1 MHRLAQRADIN
12 WGRLTDMLS
21 RSGTRTAAW
30 ASLTWLQM
38 LVDEP
43 IHEDLAS
50 QLKPGSLQAG
60 WLRYWMGKNLNV
72 KLSERK
78 LIVRSGFSIALQD
91 SLKDSVSAIFVLQKE
106 QHEAAKTM
114 KQLVALRIRGGS
126 TSTKS

>member
-1 MHRLAQRADIN
+1 MVLDWDRLIE
-12 WGRLTDMLS
+12 MLS
-21 RSGTRTAAW
+21 VSGTRTAAW
-30 ASLTWLQM
+30 ASLAWLQM

-43 IHEDLAS
+43 IYEDLAS
-50 QLKPGSLQAG
+50 QLRPGSLQAG

-72 KLSERK
+72 KLAERK
-78 LIVRSGFSIALQD
+78 LIVRCGFSIALQD